1 MIEYII
7 FSVLAHTPRK
17 VVVNKDMPR
26 QQECARPDCD
36 HMRQDEYFVE
46 RIVGRV
52 PRANRVNDDRYTM
65 VQKYTWL
72 VKWDG

>member
-1 MIEYII
+1 
-7 FSVLAHTPRK
+7 
-17 VVVNKDMPR
+17 
-26 QQECARPDCD
+26 
-36 HMRQDEYFVE
+36 MRQDEYFVE

-52 PRANRVNDDRYTM
+52 PRANRIHDDRYTM